1 MDDNIVPLGF
11 GGGAVAIGIIYLFYV
26 KVLKGKLKKRVLRG
40 D

>member
-1 MDDNIVPLGF
+1 MDKVVALG
-11 GGGAVAIGIIYLFYV
+11 VGISTSVVGLVLFLYV